1 MPELF
6 PRQKTREVGGV
17 KMTDKFDK
25 ELNRGHQE
33 NENKTLKKEL
43 FELISAYIDG
53 EVTAKE
59 RREVEKII
67 ASNSLA
73 RYLYHQLSQLH
84 SNLEK
89 MPGPSASEPVE
100 QTVNKVFSRLDRQRR
115 LAFVWGG
122 TAFAALFAAMLSGVM
137 PGSRSFFP
145 QLAISPKPE
154 PVQIALNEPIVEII
168 NPNAAVLS
176 INTPIVQIP
185 KAPGQAPGN

>member
-1 MPELF
+1 
-6 PRQKTREVGGV
+6 
-17 KMTDKFDK
+17 MTNKFDSDG
-25 ELNRGHQE
+25 NRGHQE
-33 NENKTLKKEL
+33 NQNKTLKKEL

-59 RREVEKII
+59 RREVEKLI
-67 ASNSLA
+67 ATNSLA
-73 RYLYHQLSQLH
+73 RYLYHQLVQLH

-122 TAFAALFAAMLSGVM
+122 TAVAALFAAMLSGVM
-137 PGSRSFFP
+137 PGDRSFFP
-145 QLAISPKPE
+145 QLATSPQTE
-154 PVQIALNEPIVEII
+154 TLQIALNEPIVEII

-176 INTPIVQIP
+176 INAPIVQIP

>member
-1 MPELF
+1 
-6 PRQKTREVGGV
+6 
-17 KMTDKFDK
+17 MTQKFDR
-25 ELNRGHQE
+25 EPNRGHQE
-33 NENKTLKKEL
+33 NPNNTLKKEL

-59 RREVEKII
+59 RREVEKLI

-185 KAPGQAPGN
+185 KAAGPVPEN